1 MSITKIKASN
11 ITDGSITA
19 SKLANTYALSTDSI
33 SAGTY
38 ANTAIANASSASLYA
53 NTGITL
59 AQAAY
64 NSSNTGTSVNLA
76 YTGTLTGGTGILNI
90 GSGQIYKDASGN
102 VGIGTSTTTN
112 AKLTVNGLTAKVG
125 DSISTGIYAMG
136 DTNVTASYVGMY
148 RGTAASISSGNWLN
162 LGGYDG
168 IAFTTGAAAFGSQTE
183 RMRIDS
189 SGNVGIGTSSP
200 VSKLNINGNVGI
212 GTLTGDNAYNPTSN
226 SLIIQGNNQAGLSTY
241 AAIGNSTSTGII
253 SYYSDSSAGFARYLD
268 IVAIGSTGGA
278 GSSIRFL
285 TGSASATERMRIDS
299 SGNVGIGTSSPG
311 TTLHVK
317 GGGNPILKLETS
329 GNVTTGGYNYLTFW
343 DSSNSQTGFIGY
355 GGVANLLN
363 INNNLTNGSIAFN
376 TGASYLERMRIDSSG
391 NVGIGTSS
399 PGGNKLSVAGCI
411 QSVNNDGNGY
421 ALRIV
426 AGTAGKGTI
435 QFTNAAATNDWGY
448 LTYNSS
454 GKSVWRTAAGSPNN
468 SSNSAFDINGGAVV
482 INNSLASGGDTGDW
496 PMPTLG
502 LKNYDSNFNGLTQLI
517 FGYRDDDVTYE
528 TGSAKWNFR
537 FWGTSGATTSSA
549 STELHL
555 KGPGPLEMMAGSGGV
570 RLTVGA
576 TSWVSASDERLK
588 DIIEPITG
596 AIDKISSLRTVIGKF
611 KTDDDGVR
619 RPFLIAQ
626 DVQKVFPEAV
636 TSGLIREL
644 VDPEN
649 PLKVLSESEYL
660 LMGYSD
666 MVPLI
671 IASVKEQ
678 QTLIETLTARL
689 TALEAK

>member
-1 MSITKIKASN
+1 MTQAVTLSGL
-11 ITDGSITA
+11 GS
-19 SKLANTYALSTDSI
+19 
-33 SAGTY
+33 
-38 ANTAIANASSASLYA
+38 
-53 NTGITL
+53 
-59 AQAAY
+59 
-64 NSSNTGTSVNLA
+64 
-76 YTGTLTGGTGILNI
+76 
-90 GSGQIYKDASGN
+90 
-102 VGIGTSTTTN
+102 TN
-112 AKLTVNGLTAKVG
+112 ALYT
-125 DSISTGIYAMG
+125 
-136 DTNVTASYVGMY
+136 
-148 RGTAASISSGNWLN
+148 
-162 LGGYDG
+162 
-168 IAFTTGAAAFGSQTE
+168 
-183 RMRIDS
+183 
-189 SGNVGIGTSSP
+189 
-200 VSKLNINGNVGI
+200 
-212 GTLTGDNAYNPTSN
+212 
-226 SLIIQGNNQAGLSTY
+226 
-241 AAIGNSTSTGII
+241 
-253 SYYSDSSAGFARYLD
+253 
-268 IVAIGSTGGA
+268 
-278 GSSIRFL
+278 
-285 TGSASATERMRIDS
+285 
-299 SGNVGIGTSSPG
+299 
-311 TTLHVK
+311 
-317 GGGNPILKLETS
+317 
-329 GNVTTGGYNYLTFW
+329 
-343 DSSNSQTGFIGY
+343 
-355 GGVANLLN
+355 
-363 INNNLTNGSIAFN
+363 
-376 TGASYLERMRIDSSG
+376 DSSG

-454 GKSVWRTAAGSPNN
+454 GRSVWRTAAGSPNN
-468 SSNSAFDINGGAVV
+468 SSNSAFDINGGVVV
-482 INNSLASGGDTGDW
+482 INNSLGSGGDTGDW

>member
-1 MSITKIKASN
+1 
-11 ITDGSITA
+11 
-19 SKLANTYALSTDSI
+19 
-33 SAGTY
+33 
-38 ANTAIANASSASLYA
+38 
-53 NTGITL
+53 
-59 AQAAY
+59 
-64 NSSNTGTSVNLA
+64 
-76 YTGTLTGGTGILNI
+76 
-90 GSGQIYKDASGN
+90 
-102 VGIGTSTTTN
+102 
-112 AKLTVNGLTAKVG
+112 
-125 DSISTGIYAMG
+125 
-136 DTNVTASYVGMY
+136 
-148 RGTAASISSGNWLN
+148 
-162 LGGYDG
+162 
-168 IAFTTGAAAFGSQTE
+168 
-183 RMRIDS
+183 
-189 SGNVGIGTSSP
+189 
-200 VSKLNINGNVGI
+200 
-212 GTLTGDNAYNPTSN
+212 
-226 SLIIQGNNQAGLSTY
+226 
-241 AAIGNSTSTGII
+241 
-253 SYYSDSSAGFARYLD
+253 
-268 IVAIGSTGGA
+268 
-278 GSSIRFL
+278 
-285 TGSASATERMRIDS
+285 
-299 SGNVGIGTSSPG
+299 
-311 TTLHVK
+311 
-317 GGGNPILKLETS
+317 
-329 GNVTTGGYNYLTFW
+329 
-343 DSSNSQTGFIGY
+343 
-355 GGVANLLN
+355 
-363 INNNLTNGSIAFN
+363 
-376 TGASYLERMRIDSSG
+376 
-391 NVGIGTSS
+391 
-399 PGGNKLSVAGCI
+399 
-411 QSVNNDGNGY
+411 
-421 ALRIV
+421 
-426 AGTAGKGTI
+426 
-435 QFTNAAATNDWGY
+435 
-448 LTYNSS
+448 
-454 GKSVWRTAAGSPNN
+454 
-468 SSNSAFDINGGAVV
+468 
-482 INNSLASGGDTGDW
+482 
-496 PMPTLG
+496 MPTLG